1 MKVGDVVTLTFKN
14 ESPVKL
20 GPLAHL
26 APDTY
31 EITGKVAVKPHWLT
45 DPDKFALIVPHTP
58 VPLRVIDRRSVL
70 AVNGAS
76 QAQVREAEDVETFE
90 VAGSKPGSK
99 YTVTRV
105 GQAWSCTCVGFGF
118 RKDCKHIHQA
128 KERYVHH

>member
-14 ESPVKL
+14 ESPIL
-20 GPLAHL
+20 TGPLAHL
-26 APDTY
+26 CPPTY

-45 DPDKFALIVPHTP
+45 DPDRFALVVPHSP

-76 QAQVREAEDVETFE
+76 LEAAREVSDVDTYE
-90 VAGSKPGSK
+90 VPGSKPGSK
-99 YTVTRV
+99 YTVTRD
-105 GQAWSCTCVGFGF
+105 GKSWSCTCVGFGF

-128 KERYVHH
+128 KERHAHH